1 MQCGRQSGGEAPE
14 LGRLAVVNELHC
26 KRDRSVTQNGQ
37 SSVIYVI
44 GADGDIITRGSL
56 PPSSTQHWRIRLKA
70 KVVAAVES
78 GMITRE
84 EACAKY
90 RMSAEEYFEW
100 RRRVE
105 QSGLAVWETRYAK
118 PQGPNKSL

>member
-1 MQCGRQSGGEAPE
+1 MTKAAQPA
-14 LGRLAVVNELHC
+14 
-26 KRDRSVTQNGQ
+26 
-37 SSVIYVI
+37 VIYVI

-78 GMITRE
+78 GLITRE
-84 EACAKY
+84 EACERY
-90 RMSAEEYFEW
+90 RMSVEEYFEW

-105 QSGLAVWETRYAK
+105 RSGHARWVTRHAK
-118 PQGPNKSL
+118 PGGRSDTA

>member
-1 MQCGRQSGGEAPE
+1 MFRFVTKKVQ
-14 LGRLAVVNELHC
+14 LA
-26 KRDRSVTQNGQ
+26 
-37 SSVIYVI
+37 VIYVI

-78 GMITRE
+78 GLITLE

-105 QSGLAVWETRYAK
+105 RSGLAGWESRHAK
-118 PQGPNKSL
+118 PQAPTKPL

>member
-1 MQCGRQSGGEAPE
+1 M
-14 LGRLAVVNELHC
+14 
-26 KRDRSVTQNGQ
+26 TQNGQ
-37 SSVIYVI
+37 PLVIYVI

-78 GMITRE
+78 GLISLE
-84 EACAKY
+84 EACEKY
-90 RMSAEEYFEW
+90 RMSVEEYFEW

-105 QSGLAVWETRYAK
+105 RSGLAGWESRHAK
-118 PQGPNKSL
+118 TQAPNKPL

>member
-1 MQCGRQSGGEAPE
+1 MLR
-14 LGRLAVVNELHC
+14 VNQ
-26 KRDRSVTQNGQ
+26 DGQ
-37 SSVIYVI
+37 RAVIYVI

-78 GMITRE
+78 GMITLD

-90 RMSAEEYFEW
+90 RMSIEEYFEW

-105 QSGLAVWETRYAK
+105 RSGLASWECRHAK
-118 PQGPNKSL
+118 AQAPNKLL